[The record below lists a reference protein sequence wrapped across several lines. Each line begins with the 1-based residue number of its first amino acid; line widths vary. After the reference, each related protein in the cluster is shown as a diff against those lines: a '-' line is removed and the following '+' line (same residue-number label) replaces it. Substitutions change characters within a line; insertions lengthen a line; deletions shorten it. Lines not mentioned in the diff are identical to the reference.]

1 MDTITRQVVQ
11 GGTGEELEQDG
22 RLVVADEIESEAA
35 EPEAPELS
43 IEELER
49 LVAGLD

>member
-11 GGTGEELEQDG
+11 GGVDQGVEADSRPE
-22 RLVVADEIESEAA
+22 VAEAIEAEAS

-43 IEELER
+43 IEELEK
-49 LVAGLD
+49 LFAGLA